1 MRNFIRGMRHGQLSS
16 IISAFS
22 LSLLNANIE
31 VFVGTIKKGV
41 LY

>member
-1 MRNFIRGMRHGQLSS
+1 MRNFIRGMRHGQFSS

-22 LSLLNANIE
+22 ISVLNTDIE
-31 VFVGTIKKGV
+31 VFVGTITKGV

>member
-1 MRNFIRGMRHGQLSS
+1 MRNFIRGMRHGQFSS

-22 LSLLNANIE
+22 LNVLKADIE
-31 VFVGTIKKGV
+31 VFVGTITKGV